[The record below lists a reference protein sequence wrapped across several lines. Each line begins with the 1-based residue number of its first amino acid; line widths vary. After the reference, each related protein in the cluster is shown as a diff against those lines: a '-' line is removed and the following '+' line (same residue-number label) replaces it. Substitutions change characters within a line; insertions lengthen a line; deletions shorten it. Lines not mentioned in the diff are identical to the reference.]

1 MNATNDTSDICDGID
16 FSSDQV
22 FLPVLYGFIF
32 CLGLPTNCLAL
43 YGLGSYIKCDKA
55 LPIFVVNLLV
65 SDLLH
70 LLPMPLWID
79 YYHNGHNWRFGLNAC
94 TITSI
99 LFWICMWNSV
109 FFSCCISVERYL
121 AIVRPLWFQSNRLKG
136 VYILCACIWLCVS
149 IMTILAF
156 RIGFSGS
163 TTGLCMESYP
173 TRRNF
178 AQFRCAIMVFTF
190 FFPLV
195 LLLLCSTRASQKMKH
210 IGFLSEDKKK
220 RMKQLLSFVVFAF
233 VLVFGPYHLLSLVK
247 FILILHGNVC
257 QNEAT
262 IFIFYQ
268 VGKGILSLNTLL
280 DPVFYIFLRRD
291 VKKNL
296 EIFRLFKT
304 DKQSVETKTGSES
317 IRFLSS

>member
-1 MNATNDTSDICDGID
+1 EGPLNRRDLTIPKMNATNDTSDICDGID

-149 IMTILAF
+149 IMTIL
-156 RIGFSGS
+156 
-163 TTGLCMESYP
+163 
-173 TRRNF
+173 
-178 AQFRCAIMVFTF
+178 FRCAIMVFTF

-247 FILILHGNVC
+247 GF
-257 QNEAT
+257 
-262 IFIFYQ
+262 
-268 VGKGILSLNTLL
+268 LSLNSLL
-280 DPVFYIFLRRD
+280 DPILYIFLRMD
-291 VKKNL
+291 FQEQVLYFIPCCQK
-296 EIFRLFKT
+296 LFSLMDSKSEVEPKGTIRMSEHT
-304 DKQSVETKTGSES
+304 DSTNRS
-317 IRFLSS
+317 L